1 MFDDGPEQLLVFGV
15 GAERFGVSLAA
26 VDEVIDAP
34 PMREMPDSPRSVLGI
49 ATVRGT
55 LVTIYDPRPLLSIDG
70 LVNEAALLFQR
81 GGTRVGLAVQHL
93 YDTIVVEPSEVRP
106 VPGAG
111 SGGTD
116 KALVGL
122 VRRGSNLIAVLD
134 AESLLD
140 AAASGGEI

>member
-1 MFDDGPEQLLVFGV
+1 MLVFGV
-15 GAERFGVSLAA
+15 GAERFAVALAE

-34 PMREMPDSPRSVLGI
+34 QTREMPDAPRSVLGL
-49 ATVRGT
+49 ASVRGA
-55 LVTIYDPRPLLSIDG
+55 LVTIYDPRPLLSVDG
-70 LVNEAALLFQR
+70 AVTEAALLFQR
-81 GGTRVGLAVQHL
+81 GGARVGLAVEHL
-93 YDTIVVEPSEVRP
+93 YDTIVVEQAELRP

-111 SGGTD
+111 ADGTD

-134 AESLLD
+134 AHSLLD

>member
-1 MFDDGPEQLLVFGV
+1 MFDDGPEQLLIFGV

-34 PMREMPDSPRSVLGI
+34 QTREMPDAPRSVLGI
-49 ATVRGT
+49 TTVRGT
-55 LVTIYDPRPLLSIDG
+55 LVTIYDPRPLLNVDG
-70 LVNEAALLFQR
+70 MVNEAALLFQR
-81 GGTRVGLAVQHL
+81 GGTRVGLAVQQL
-93 YDTIVVEPSEVRP
+93 YDTIVVDPNEVRP

-116 KALVGL
+116 RAFVGL

-134 AESLLD
+134 AQSLLD
-140 AAASGGEI
+140 AAALGGET